1 MVQYRSPYKNFYSD
15 KTGSY
20 MSIGAIVP
28 SLVDSYSTSI
38 GGTITGEGTG
48 GESPSY
54 NFRNFLYCDGEKY
67 DIKDYPL
74 LFEKIGN
81 EYNLPSEAPANNSIR
96 SDVTGAPGTVY
107 RTFVDNGNVYA
118 EIHSEPIPN
127 STDYTRVVPNGAELT
142 FELLNDYPTANGQV
156 VQGKRYLLEY
166 SETFQ
171 SLASQADT
179 HVFRM
184 LINYDPEN
192 NTGGSPGGTVNWV
205 ITSITLIQTADIN
218 YPLILPETNYGTVPA
233 LDPGTFDPLTG
244 QGYPT
249 GYSQYANANN
259 DTPAFSWANLS
270 GLPVGVTVDTYEIL
284 IEDLSTDVRT
294 NWHVQNIPNT
304 FTGFS
309 VNQQMPAGVVLQ
321 QNTVEQSSLGSAP
334 EWVNNGYSGPQ
345 PPTGEKHIY
354 RFHVQATLSNQQ
366 QICTYQDFTAGGGSL
381 IPLYNRSPQLTEN
394 YVVTGGNS
402 GIVDTSLDIVIGGLT
417 NQPRIKIRKSF
428 SISDLPQVLGQF
440 RVPDYRDRKLIGFG
454 QGVNGA
460 GTPLVGDRI
469 TMNVGDVGGQWFIG
483 TDTIEDPVEF
493 YQISDV
499 LTTGY
504 ANVTTL
510 IQPYLTG
517 EKKYTVGPIND
528 YVFARASEHTHNLLH
543 SEPDEVTDANV
554 SGVDRFT
561 TGYGKIKGYIE
572 NFIPNL
578 PSGETLGHSH
588 GLLGYRP
595 LSPKTAT
602 FGNVEGIGLKEP
614 TNSLP
619 DKTWE
624 VTDPELTWT
633 LSGTALLD
641 WGNGVGEV
649 GGFLSPGSGTK
660 YLGFGSPGNIT
671 FATHQATRDAS
682 FTLNVEGYT
691 QFFALG
697 IMGNDI
703 NGGERCNDVTDNLK
717 IRFTGAGS
725 AATSAWYEL
734 MESSST
740 YNINNNIG
748 GGYGAYDAVYQVWKN
763 REIEIPV
770 LYRDA
775 AEQPIT
781 IELQQTSDT
790 GISGND
796 PIGEY
801 RSDSNVTGTLNNP
814 AGAAFH
820 PNGYDHVGVAK
831 IGLRAGSQGNWDGCY
846 NYKITEPGALPIV
859 SAAASQGIITIIFQG
874 LHGFDIG
881 DNVTLQNTQ
890 TSLDGTYN
898 ILEAGFSTS
907 SFQAL
912 CDEIQSAAIGT
923 VRLASGY
930 FADVPVT
937 PTPRVWVVDDNT
949 VIGGKEIIVTTPG
962 TGEERFLETFDSGS
976 ASLAANL
983 GGENI
988 TSYVIKMAGGG
999 GGGGGSSGSGGNGF
1013 DTAVTLTVDGNP
1025 YTITAGGGLG
1035 GQAGTNG
1042 GQGGQGGTYTI
1053 PATIFND
1060 PRFSFSLTD
1069 NGDNGTTGGVG
1080 NSASPAGGLRPIQGW
1095 NDKGGGGSGSYDEFV
1110 QTGSATQTWS
1120 TSTTSWQNVYGPGY
1134 SAGQNYVELT
1144 GVSTGSWVNTWPCN
1158 IQISPVR
1165 TAEIKTTAVNS
1176 PNGLGQQ
1183 NLWKVPPTF
1192 TAGLNWDLGT
1202 GNAIQGSTIFGQTGD
1217 ESWTTVYGPG
1227 ANFTAQ
1233 NFMETTSNSNGLVID
1248 PANPDPQNKSGM
1260 MGFHFYYEGV
1270 LRAINPYGRNGPS
1283 YENGTW
1289 NYWGCYRFKG
1299 GNQLPGTSDIAV
1311 EFIGGSGDLKVTGT
1325 GFAQVDF
1332 RFEWLDGGSNGYALG
1347 TVSWQIGGQTVSF
1360 TQNQGQT
1367 SGVDDTTHVNI
1378 AVTANT
1384 VYPCTIT
1391 GANAAG
1397 FDVIPS
1403 PPAFP
1408 GLCFKDGSGNDCNA
1422 KVEIVAINN
1431 QPQTRYEIEVQQ
1443 MQFPTYNHSPTQ
1455 RFDLCEVSSISG
1467 GFGAPSN
1474 RTSEINWVCDV
1485 SEEQLQGGGGGGT
1498 YTYYYNGASVGS
1510 NADGAQIVT
1519 GTGQNAGDLRYSK
1532 GVSAGTNLWEIRVEE
1547 LVTTGTNVTTGSIDV
1562 NDITGVPDEEDAS
1575 VVYVDF
1581 DISGGA
1587 GGNGPANGIGGCVG
1601 YGGGTGSP
1609 GRRVTGRINS
1619 WQGIFGWVIGQQGN
1633 QGVNQQ
1639 VGSVGE
1645 PSANGGSGAFQ
1656 ANGGSSGS
1664 GAWGNGG
1671 SGGGGGG
1678 CTALTA
1684 GVGGQAIA
1692 GAGGGGGGGGSGGGW
1707 NGGGI
1712 TDPCWTGGAGLGP
1725 TQGLYESNLFT
1736 FQPGNSGGSKGCTS
1750 GGGGG
1755 GGGGAGP
1762 SSGGAG
1768 GAGGVA
1774 GAGHVNTGSG
1784 SGGNAGRSAISTTFV
1799 TSPSES
1805 AGSTGGG
1812 YVTLTAYFEED
1823 GANPSGGGGGS
1834 GAGLRIGI
1842 QPLTTSDDISTS
1854 FFVEV
1859 GAGGAGGAG
1868 GQGAA
1873 ASNGNAGRVEIGC
1886 FGRTPGDDDVTG
1898 ISDPAGVYYEVP
1910 NFPDGAYDISN
1921 AGAPI
1926 TGAAANIWHSS
1937 SEEVAVVGSV
1947 GDNFAV
1953 ASNISNGVSNRHIRY
1968 TGLGNRFL
1976 QIGPLNLLNAD
1987 KITFGVIKGNGSNGG
2002 EAPEEAIDC
2011 YYKVS
2016 VDATSESIL
2025 QAVATPQGVSTS
2037 GWANYTIDIDEE
2049 SDARINGIYLIVRQT
2064 RPDGSG
2070 DNPNEQGGSVN
2081 DNWGL
2086 AMFGVRYATY
2096 TERLFVPTLNAQI
2109 PGNEGTCGPEDGI
2122 DEIRRVVTAK
2132 DSNIRFTDGTLTLS
2146 SSTPISVNGTASVQ
2160 DSISLVTKYHRS
2172 KYLIKAM

>member
-1 MVQYRSPYKNFYSD
+1 MVQYRSPYPNFYSD

-28 SLVDSYSTSI
+28 SLVDSYSTDVGSS
-38 GGTITGEGTG
+38 ITGEGNG
-48 GESPSY
+48 GLDPSY
-54 NFRNFLYCDGEKY
+54 NYRNFLYCDGEQY
-67 DIKDYPL
+67 DIRKYPL
-74 LFEKIGN
+74 LYEKIGN
-81 EYNLPSEAPANNSIR
+81 DYNLTTEATSNNAIR
-96 SDVTGAPGTVY
+96 SEVSGAPGTVY

-127 STDYTRVVPNGAELT
+127 STEYTRVVPNGAQLT

-156 VQGKRYLLEY
+156 VQGTQYLLEY

-179 HVFRM
+179 HVFRL
-184 LINYDPEN
+184 LINYDPDN

-205 ITSITLIQTADIN
+205 ITSITLIQTADLN
-218 YPLILPETNYGTVPA
+218 YPLVLPETNYGTVPA
-233 LDPGTFDPLTG
+233 LDPGTYDPLTG

-270 GLPVGVTVDTYEIL
+270 GLPVGVIVDTYEIL

-321 QNTVEQSSLGSAP
+321 QNTVEQSSIGSAP

-354 RFHVQATLSNQQ
+354 RFHVQATLNNSQ
-366 QICTYQDFTAGGGSL
+366 QICTYQDFTAGAGSL
-381 IPLYNRSPQLTEN
+381 IPLYNRNPQLTQN
-394 YVVTGGNS
+394 FNVTGGNS
-402 GIVDTSLDIVIGGLT
+402 GIVDTSLDVIIGDLT
-417 NQPRIKIRKSF
+417 NQPRIKIRKAF
-428 SISDLPQVLGQF
+428 SISDLPQVLGKF

-493 YQISDV
+493 YEISDV

-510 IQPYLTG
+510 VQPYLTG
-517 EKKYTVGPIND
+517 EKKYTVGPIQD
-528 YVFARASEHTHNLLH
+528 YIFARPPSHLHNLLH
-543 SEPDEVTDANV
+543 SEPDDVTEANAE
-554 SGVDRFT
+554 GVDTFT
-561 TGYGKIKGYIE
+561 TGYGKVKGYIE

-595 LSPKTAT
+595 LSPKTST
-602 FGNVEGIGLKEP
+602 FGNVEGIGLKEQ
-614 TNSLP
+614 TNALP
-619 DKTWE
+619 DKTWD
-624 VTDPELTWT
+624 VTDAELVWT
-633 LSGTALLD
+633 LNGTALLN

-649 GGFLSPGSGTK
+649 GGFVSPGSGSQ
-660 YLGFGSPGNIT
+660 YLAFGSPGSTT

-682 FTLNVEGYT
+682 FTLNVEGYSK
-691 QFFALG
+691 FFALG
-697 IMGNDI
+697 IAGNDI
-703 NGGERCNDVTDNLK
+703 NGGERCDDVGDNLR

-725 AATSAWYEL
+725 APTSTWYEL
-734 MESSST
+734 MESAGS
-740 YNINNNIG
+740 YNINNNSVG
-748 GGYGAYDAVYQVWKN
+748 FGAYDASYQVWKN
-763 REIEIPV
+763 REIDIPAI
-770 LYRDA
+770 YRDA
-775 AEQPIT
+775 AEQPLT
-781 IELQQTSDT
+781 IEIQQTSDSNV
-790 GISGND
+790 SGGD

-801 RSDSNVTGTLNNP
+801 RSANNISGTLNTP
-814 AGAAFH
+814 VGTTFH
-820 PNGYDHVGVAK
+820 PNGYDAYGLAK
-831 IGLRAGSQGNWDGCY
+831 IGLRAGEDGNWDGCY
-846 NYKITEPGALPIV
+846 NYKITEPGSLPIV
-859 SAAASQGIITIIFQG
+859 SAAAQNGVLTIIFTAN
-874 LHGFDIG
+874 HTFEIG
-881 DNVTLQNTQ
+881 DNIILSNTQ
-890 TSLDGTYN
+890 TSLDGAYT
-898 ILEAGFSTS
+898 ILEANFTLA
-907 SFQAL
+907 SFQCL
-912 CDEIQSAAIGT
+912 CDETQSAGFGS

-930 FADVPVT
+930 FTEVPVT

-962 TGEERFLETFDSGS
+962 TGEERFINTYDSGT
-976 ASLAANL
+976 ANIAANA

-988 TSYVIKMAGGG
+988 TSYTMRIAGGG

-1013 DTAVTLTVDGNP
+1013 DSSVTLTVDGNP
-1025 YTITAGGGLG
+1025 YTITAGGGQG

-1042 GQGGQGGTYTI
+1042 GQGGQGGTWTI
-1053 PATIFND
+1053 PTEIFTD
-1060 PRFSFSLTD
+1060 PRFTFNITS
-1069 NGDNGTTGGVG
+1069 NGDNGTTGGIG
-1080 NSASPAGGLRPIQGW
+1080 NGAVPAGGLPPIAGW
-1095 NDKGGGGSGSYDEFV
+1095 NDRGNGGAGSYDEFLS
-1110 QTGSATQTWS
+1110 TGSATQTWS
-1120 TSTTSWQNVYGPGY
+1120 TSTTSWTQVYGPAY
-1134 SAGQNYVELT
+1134 SAGNNYVELT
-1144 GVSTGSWVNTWPCN
+1144 GQSTGSWVTTWPCS

-1192 TAGLNWDLGT
+1192 TAGLNWDLGAGT
-1202 GNAIQGSTIFGQTGD
+1202 QIQGSTIFGQTGD

-1233 NFMETTSNSNGLVID
+1233 NFMETCSNPNGLVID
-1248 PANPDPQNKSGM
+1248 PGNPNPQNKSGL
-1260 MGFHFYYEGV
+1260 MGYHFYYKGV
-1270 LRAINPYGRNGPS
+1270 LRAVNPYGRNGPT
-1283 YENGTW
+1283 YENGLW

-1299 GNQLPGTSDIAV
+1299 GTQLAGTSDIAV

-1384 VYPCTIT
+1384 IYPCTIT
-1391 GANAAG
+1391 GMNAAG

-1408 GLCFKDGSGNDCNA
+1408 GLCFKDGDGNDCNA

-1443 MQFPTYNHSPTQ
+1443 MQFPTYEHSPTQ
-1455 RFDLCEVSSISG
+1455 RFDLCEVSSIT
-1467 GFGAPSN
+1467 GAYVNSFN
-1474 RTSEINWVCDV
+1474 STSEMNWVCDV
-1485 SEEQLQGGGGGGT
+1485 SEQQLQGGGGGGT

-1519 GTGQNAGDLRYSK
+1519 GNTAGSFRYSK

-1547 LVTTGTNVTTGSIDV
+1547 LITTGTNVTTGSIDV
-1562 NDITGVPDEEDAS
+1562 NDIVGVPDEEIAS
-1575 VVYVDF
+1575 ISYVDF

-1609 GRRVTGRINS
+1609 GRRVTGRLLNFNGVLD
-1619 WQGIFGWVIGQQGN
+1619 WTIGQQGDP
-1633 QGVNQQ
+1633 GVNQQ

-1645 PSANGGSGAFQ
+1645 PSANGGSGANG
-1656 ANGGSSGS
+1656 ANGGTSGS

-1678 CTALTA
+1678 CTSLN
-1684 GVGGQAIA
+1684 VGFGQAIA
-1692 GAGGGGGGGGSGGGW
+1692 AAGGGGGGGGSGGGW

-1725 TQGLYESNLFT
+1725 TSGLYEANLFT
-1736 FQPGNSGGSKGCTS
+1736 FNPGGSGGSKGCTS

-1762 SSGGAG
+1762 TGGGNG

-1784 SGGNAGRSAISTTFV
+1784 SGGNAGRSAISTTYV

-1805 AGSTGGG
+1805 SGSTGGG
-1812 YVTLTAYFEED
+1812 YVTLTATFEEE
-1823 GANPSGGGGGS
+1823 GFNASGGGGGG
-1834 GAGLRIGI
+1834 GAALNIAM

-1854 FFVEV
+1854 FFIEV
-1859 GAGGAGGAG
+1859 GDGGSGGAGN
-1868 GQGAA
+1868 QGAA
-1873 ASNGNAGRVEIGC
+1873 IQNGNPGRVEIGC
-1886 FGRTPGDDDVTG
+1886 YGRLPGDDDVVG
-1898 ISDPAGVYYEVP
+1898 ISAPSGRYYEVP
-1910 NFPDGAYDISN
+1910 NFPDGNYDIAN
-1921 AGAPI
+1921 AGAPF
-1926 TGAAANIWHSS
+1926 TGAAANIWHSA
-1937 SEEVAVVGSV
+1937 SEALDVVGSV
-1947 GDNFAV
+1947 GDNFGLAT
-1953 ASNISNGVSNRHIRY
+1953 NISNGMANRHIRY
-1968 TGLGNRFL
+1968 SGLGSRFL

-1987 KITFGVIKGNGSNGG
+1987 KITFGVIKGNNSNGG

-2011 YYKVS
+2011 YFKVS
-2016 VDATSESIL
+2016 LDATSETVL
-2025 QAVATPQGVSTS
+2025 QAVADPQNVGTS
-2037 GWANYTIDIDEE
+2037 GWANYSIDIDEE
-2049 SDARINGIYLIVRQT
+2049 SDARINGIYLIIRQT

-2086 AMFGVRYATY
+2086 ALFGVRYATY
-2096 TERLFVPTLNAQI
+2096 TERIFVPTLNASI
-2109 PGNEGTCGPEDGI
+2109 PGNDGDCGPEDGI
-2122 DEIRRVVTAK
+2122 DEIRRVVTAR

-2146 SSTPISVNGTASVQ
+2146 TSTPISVAGTASVQ
-2160 DSISLVTKYHRS
+2160 DSLSLVTKYHRS

>member
-20 MSIGAIVP
+20 MTIGAIVP
-28 SLVDSYSTSI
+28 SLVDSYSTSVSSS
-38 GGTITGEGTG
+38 ITGEGVG
-48 GESPSY
+48 GEDPSY
-54 NFRNFLYCDGEKY
+54 NYKNFLYCDGEKY
-67 DIKDYPL
+67 SIKDYPL
-74 LFEKIGN
+74 LYEKIGN
-81 EYNLPSEAPANNSIR
+81 EYNLTEEAVSNNSIR
-96 SDVTGAPGTVY
+96 SESSGAPGTVY
-107 RTFVDNGNVYA
+107 RTFVDNGNVFA

-127 STDYTRVVPNGAELT
+127 TTEYKRLIPNNAQLT

-156 VQGKRYLLEY
+156 VQGRQYILEY
-166 SETFQ
+166 SDTFQ

-179 HVFRM
+179 HVFRI
-184 LINYDPEN
+184 LINYDAAN
-192 NTGGSPGGTVNWV
+192 NTGGAPGGTVNWV
-205 ITSITLIQTADIN
+205 ITSITLIQTSDVN

-244 QGYPT
+244 TGYPT
-249 GYSQYANANN
+249 GYSQYGNANN

-270 GLPVGVTVDTYEIL
+270 GLPANVNVDTYEIL

-294 NWHVQNIPNT
+294 NWHVQNIPST
-304 FTGFS
+304 TTSFS
-309 VNQQMPAGVVLQ
+309 VNQQLPGGSTLQ
-321 QNTVEQSSLGSAP
+321 QNTVEQSSIGSAP

-345 PPTGEKHIY
+345 PPTGQKHIY
-354 RFHVQATLSNQQ
+354 RFHVQATLNNSQ

-394 YVVTGGNS
+394 YTVTGGNS
-402 GIVDTSLDIVIGGLT
+402 GIVDTSLDVIIGDLT
-417 NQPRIKIRKSF
+417 NQPRIKIRKAF
-428 SISDLPQVLGQF
+428 SISDLPQVLGEF

-454 QGVNGA
+454 QGVDGA

-469 TMNVGDVGGQWFIG
+469 TMEVGDVGGQWFIG
-483 TDTIEDPVEF
+483 TDTIEDPAEF
-493 YQISDV
+493 YEISDV

-504 ANVTTL
+504 TSVNTL
-510 IQPYLTG
+510 VQPYLTG
-517 EKKYTVGPIND
+517 EKKYTVGPVED
-528 YVFARASEHTHNLLH
+528 YIFARPPAHQHNVLG
-543 SEPDEVTDANV
+543 SEPDDTTEANPV
-554 SGVDRFT
+554 GVDRFT
-561 TGYGKIKGYIE
+561 TGYSRVKGYVE

-578 PSGETLGHSH
+578 PSGETLGHAH

-595 LSPKTAT
+595 LSPRTST
-602 FGNVEGIGLKEP
+602 YGNVAGIGEKIP
-614 TNSLP
+614 TNAL
-619 DKTWE
+619 DDLTWD
-624 VTDPELTWT
+624 VDSAELTWT

-660 YLGFGSPGNIT
+660 YLGFGSTGNTT

-682 FTLNVEGYT
+682 FTLTVTGYT
-691 QFFALG
+691 KFFALG

-703 NGGERCNDVTDNLK
+703 NGGERCNDTTDNLK
-717 IRFTGAGS
+717 IRFTGAGT
-725 AATSAWYEL
+725 AATSPWYEL
-734 MESSST
+734 MESAGS
-740 YNINNNIG
+740 YNINNNSTG
-748 GGYGAYDAVYQVWKN
+748 FGAYDAVYQVWKN
-763 REIEIPV
+763 REVDIPV
-770 LYRDA
+770 IYQDA

-781 IELQQTSDT
+781 IELQQTSD
-790 GISGND
+790 SGVSGAD

-801 RSDSNVTGTLNNP
+801 VSANNITGTLNDP
-814 AGAAFH
+814 VGAAFH
-820 PNGYDHVGVAK
+820 PNGYDAVGVAK
-831 IGLRAGSQGNWDGCY
+831 IGLRAGSEGTWDNCY
-846 NYKITEPGALPIV
+846 NYKITEPGSLPIV
-859 SAAASQGIITIIFQG
+859 SASSGSGVMTIIFVG
-874 LHGFDIG
+874 THTFEVG
-881 DNVTLQNTQ
+881 DNVILQNTL
-890 TSLDGTYN
+890 TDLDGAYT
-898 ILEAGFSTS
+898 ILAANFTPS
-907 SFQAL
+907 SFQVL
-912 CDEIQSAAIGT
+912 CDVTDSAGFGS

-930 FADVPVT
+930 FTDVPVT
-937 PTPRVWVVDDNT
+937 PTPRVWVVDDT
-949 VIGGKEIIVTTPG
+949 TTIGGKEIIVTTPG
-962 TGEERFLETFDSGS
+962 EGEERFLNTYDSGT
-976 ASLAANL
+976 ANL
-983 GGENI
+983 ASNAGGENI
-988 TSYVIKMAGGG
+988 TSYTIRMTGGG

-1013 DTAVTLTVDGNP
+1013 DTSVTLTVDGNP

-1035 GQAGTNG
+1035 GQAGSNG

-1053 PATIFND
+1053 PAAIFND
-1060 PRFSFSLTD
+1060 PRFTFNISS

-1080 NSASPAGGLRPIQGW
+1080 NGATPAGGQPVFW
-1095 NDKGGGGSGSYDEFV
+1095 NDRGNGGAGSYDNFTN
-1110 QTGSATQTWS
+1110 TGSASQTWS
-1120 TSTTSWQNVYGPGY
+1120 TSTTSWTQVYGPDY
-1134 SAGQNYVELT
+1134 SAGTNYVELT
-1144 GVSTGSWVNTWPCN
+1144 GQSTGSWVNTWPCN

-1165 TAEIKTTAVNS
+1165 TADIKTTAVNS
-1176 PNGLGQQ
+1176 PNGLGQS
-1183 NLWKVPPTF
+1183 NIWKVQPTVQC
-1192 TAGLNWDLGT
+1192 GLNWDLGSA
-1202 GNAIQGSTIFGQTGD
+1202 NAIQGSTIFGQPN
-1217 ESWTTVYGPG
+1217 SWVNVYGPS
-1227 ANFTAQ
+1227 ANTAAG
-1233 NFMETTSNSNGLVID
+1233 NFMETTSNSDGLVID
-1248 PANPDPQNKSGM
+1248 PVNPDAANKSGM

-1299 GNQLPGTSDIAV
+1299 GNQLAGTSNIAIA
-1311 EFIGGSGDLKVTGT
+1311 FNTNGDMVVTGH
-1325 GFAQVDF
+1325 GFAQIDF
-1332 RFEWLDGGSNGYALG
+1332 NFEWLDGGSSGYALG

-1367 SGVDDTTHVNI
+1367 SGQDNTSFTNI
-1378 AVTANT
+1378 AVTANNT
-1384 VYPCTIT
+1384 YPCTIT
-1391 GANAAG
+1391 GANGAG
-1397 FDVIPS
+1397 FTVIS
-1403 PPAFP
+1403 APAFP
-1408 GLCFKDGSGNDCNA
+1408 GLCFKDGSGSDCNA
-1422 KVEIVAINN
+1422 KVEVTAINN
-1431 QPQTRYEIEVQQ
+1431 QSQTRYQLEVEQ
-1443 MQFPTYNHSPTQ
+1443 MQFPTYEHSPTQ
-1455 RFDLCEVSSISG
+1455 RFDVCEVSTISG
-1467 GFGAPSN
+1467 AFSN
-1474 RTSEINWVCDV
+1474 SHTETTQMNWVCDV

-1519 GTGQNAGDLRYSK
+1519 GTTAGSYRYSK
-1532 GVSAGTNLWEIRVEE
+1532 GVSAGTNLWEIRVEQ
-1547 LVTTGTNVTTGSIDV
+1547 LTTTGSSATTGSIDV
-1562 NDITGVPDEEDAS
+1562 NDIPGVPDEENAS
-1575 VVYVDF
+1575 VAYVDI

-1587 GGNGPANGIGGCVG
+1587 GGNGPGNGIGGCVG
-1601 YGGGTGSP
+1601 YGGGTASP
-1609 GRRVTGRINS
+1609 GRRVTGRLNAFNGVLD
-1619 WQGIFGWVIGQQGN
+1619 WTIGQQGD

-1639 VGSVGE
+1639 VANSGE
-1645 PSANGGSGAFQ
+1645 PAANGGSGADGVG
-1656 ANGGSSGS
+1656 NGGQSGS

-1678 CTALTA
+1678 ATGLYI
-1684 GVGGQAIA
+1684 GGSAIA

-1725 TQGLYESNLFT
+1725 TQSLYESTLFT
-1736 FQPGNSGGSKGCTS
+1736 FQPGGTGGSKGCTS

-1768 GAGGVA
+1768 GSGGVA

-1784 SGGNAGRSAISTTFV
+1784 SGGNAGRSAISTTWI

-1834 GAGLRIGI
+1834 GAGLNIGM

-1859 GAGGAGGAG
+1859 GNGGAGGAG

-1873 ASNGNAGRVEIGC
+1873 TANGNPGRVEIGC
-1886 FGRTPGDDDVTG
+1886 YGRLPGEDDVTG
-1898 ISDPAGVYYEVP
+1898 ISVPKGVYYEVP
-1910 NFPDGAYDISN
+1910 NFPDGAYDISQ
-1921 AGAPI
+1921 AGAGI
-1926 TGAAANIWHSS
+1926 TTTAANIWHSA
-1937 SEEVAVVGSV
+1937 SEEISVVGSV

-1953 ASNISNGVSNRHIRY
+1953 ASNISNGMANRHIRY

-1987 KITFGVIKGNGSNGG
+1987 KVTFGVIKGNGSNGG

-2016 VDATSESIL
+2016 LDATSESIL
-2025 QAVATPQGVSTS
+2025 QAVATPQNVSTS

-2049 SDARINGIYLIVRQT
+2049 SDARINGAYLIIRQT

-2086 AMFGVRYATY
+2086 AMVGVRYATY
-2096 TERLFVPTLNAQI
+2096 TERIFVPTLNAQI
-2109 PGNEGTCGPEDGI
+2109 PGNVGDCGPEDGI

-2160 DSISLVTKYHRS
+2160 DSISLITKYHRS

>member
-20 MSIGAIVP
+20 MTIGAIVP
-28 SLVDSYSTSI
+28 SLVDSYSTSVSSS
-38 GGTITGEGTG
+38 ITGEGVG
-48 GESPSY
+48 GEDPSFNY
-54 NFRNFLYCDGEKY
+54 RNFLYCDGERY
-67 DIKDYPL
+67 DVKDYPL

-81 EYNLPSEAPANNSIR
+81 EYNLTTEAVENNAIR
-96 SDVTGAPGTVY
+96 SEVTGAPGTVY
-107 RTFVDNGNVYA
+107 RTFVDNGNVFA

-127 STDYTRVVPNGAELT
+127 SSDYTRLIPNGAQLT
-142 FELLNDYPTANGQV
+142 FEVLGDYPTANGQV
-156 VQGKRYLLEY
+156 VEGQQYLLEY
-166 SETFQ
+166 SDTFQ

-179 HVFRM
+179 HVFRI
-184 LINYDPEN
+184 LINYDPN
-192 NTGGSPGGTVNWV
+192 NNSGGSPGGTVNWV
-205 ITSITLIQTADIN
+205 ITSTTLIQTSDIN
-218 YPLILPETNYGTVPA
+218 FPLILPEANYGTVPA
-233 LDPGTFDPLTG
+233 IDPGTYDPLTG

-259 DTPAFSWANLS
+259 DTPAFSWTNLS
-270 GLPVGVTVDTYEIL
+270 GLPVGVNVDNYEIL
-284 IEDLSTDVRT
+284 IEDLSTDVKT
-294 NWHVQNIPNT
+294 NWHVQNISNT
-304 FTGFS
+304 TTAFG
-309 VNQQMPAGVVLQ
+309 VNQQLPVGATLQ
-321 QNTVEQSSLGSAP
+321 QNSVEQSSIGSAP
-334 EWVNNGYSGPQ
+334 QWVNNGYSGPQ

-354 RFHVQATLSNQQ
+354 RFHVQATLNNSQ

-394 YVVTGGNS
+394 LTVTGGNS
-402 GIVDTSLDIVIGGLT
+402 GIVDTSLDVVISSLA
-417 NQPRIKIRKSF
+417 NQPRIKIRKAF
-428 SISDLPQVLGQF
+428 SISDLPQVLGKF

-454 QGVNGA
+454 QGVDGA
-460 GTPLVGDRI
+460 GTPLVGDRV
-469 TMNVGDVGGQWFIG
+469 TMKVGDVGGQWFIG
-483 TDTIEDPVEF
+483 TDTIEDPAEF
-493 YQISDV
+493 YEISDV

-504 ANVTTL
+504 TSVTTL

-517 EKKYTVGPIND
+517 EKKYTVGPVED
-528 YVFARASEHTHNLLH
+528 YIFARPPAHQHNVLG
-543 SEPDEVTDANV
+543 SEPDETTQANPI
-554 SGVDRFT
+554 GVDRFT
-561 TGYGKIKGYIE
+561 TGYSRVKGYVE

-578 PSGETLGHSH
+578 PTGETLGHSH

-595 LSPKTAT
+595 LSPRTST
-602 FGNVEGIGLKEP
+602 YGNVAGIGEKIA
-614 TNSLP
+614 TNAL
-619 DKTWE
+619 DDLTWD
-624 VTDPELTWT
+624 VDSAELTWT
-633 LSGTALLD
+633 LNGTALLD

-660 YLGFGSPGNIT
+660 YLGFGSTGSTT
-671 FATHQATRDAS
+671 FATHQSPRQAS
-682 FTLNVEGYT
+682 FTLNVAGYT
-691 QFFALG
+691 KFFALG

-703 NGGERCNDVTDNLK
+703 NGGERCNSTIDNLR

-725 AATSAWYEL
+725 APTSSWYEL
-734 MESSST
+734 MESAGT

-748 GGYGAYDAVYQVWKN
+748 SGYGAYDAVYQVWKN
-763 REIEIPV
+763 REIDIPTI
-770 LYRDA
+770 YQDA
-775 AEQPIT
+775 AEQPLT
-781 IELQQTSDT
+781 IEFEQTSDT
-790 GISGND
+790 GVTGGD

-801 RSDSNVTGTLNNP
+801 RSANNISGTLNNP
-814 AGAAFH
+814 AGTTFH
-820 PNGYDHVGVAK
+820 PNGYDAVGLAK
-831 IGLRAGSQGNWDGCY
+831 IGLRAGSEGTWDNCY
-846 NYKITEPGALPIV
+846 NYKITEPGSLPIV
-859 SAAASQGIITIIFQG
+859 SASASAGVLTVIFVG
-874 LHGFDIG
+874 THSFEIG
-881 DNVTLQNTQ
+881 DNVILANTLTD
-890 TSLDGTYN
+890 LDGAYT
-898 ILEAGFSTS
+898 ILEANFTPS

-912 CDEIQSAAIGT
+912 CDVSNSAAVGS

-930 FADVPVT
+930 FTDVPVT
-937 PTPRVWVVDDNT
+937 PTPRVWVVDDST
-949 VIGGKEIIVTTPG
+949 TIGGKEIIVTTPG
-962 TGEERFLETFDSGS
+962 EGEVRFENTYDSGT
-976 ASLAANL
+976 ANIPSNE

-988 TSYVIKMAGGG
+988 TSYVIRMVGGG
-999 GGGGGSSGSGGNGF
+999 AGGGGSSGAGGDGF
-1013 DTAVTLTVDGNP
+1013 DTSVTLTVDGNP
-1025 YTITAGGGLG
+1025 YTIIAGGGVG
-1035 GQAGTNG
+1035 GQAGSNG

-1053 PATIFND
+1053 PAAIFND
-1060 PRFSFSLTD
+1060 PRFTFDLTS

-1080 NSASPAGGLRPIQGW
+1080 NGATPAGGQPVIW
-1095 NDKGGGGSGSYDEFV
+1095 NDKGNGGSGSYDNFTN
-1110 QTGSATQTWS
+1110 TGSATQTWS
-1120 TSTTSWQNVYGPGY
+1120 TSTTSWTQVYGPAY

-1144 GVSTGSWVNTWPCN
+1144 GQSSGSWVTTFSCQ

-1165 TAEIKTTAVNS
+1165 TSDIKTTATNT
-1176 PNGLGQQ
+1176 PNGLGQY
-1183 NLWKVPPTF
+1183 NYWKDMPTVQC
-1192 TAGLNWDLGT
+1192 GLNWDLGT
-1202 GNAIQGSTIFGQTGD
+1202 ANAIQGSTIFGQP
-1217 ESWTTVYGPG
+1217 SQWVTVYPQG
-1227 ANFTAQ
+1227 ASVPDT
-1233 NFMETTSNSNGLVID
+1233 FMETTSNGNGLVID
-1248 PANPDPQNKSGM
+1248 AQNPDEANKSGM
-1260 MGFHFYYEGV
+1260 MGFHFYKDGK

-1289 NYWGCYRFKG
+1289 NYWGPYRFKG
-1299 GNQLPGTSDIAV
+1299 GNQLPGTSDIAIA
-1311 EFIGGSGDLKVTGT
+1311 FNTNGDMVVTGH
-1325 GFAQVDF
+1325 GFAQIDF
-1332 RFEWLDGGSNGYALG
+1332 NFEWLDSSSNGYALG

-1367 SGVDDTTHVNI
+1367 SGQDLSVTNI

-1384 VYPCTIT
+1384 TYPCTIT
-1391 GANAAG
+1391 GGNGAG

-1403 PPAFP
+1403 PPAYP
-1408 GLCFKDGSGNDCNA
+1408 GLCFKDGDGSDCNA
-1422 KVEIVAINN
+1422 KVEVIAINN
-1431 QPQTRYEIEVQQ
+1431 QPQTRYECEIQQ
-1443 MQFPTYNHSPTQ
+1443 MQFPQYEHSPTQ
-1455 RFDLCEVSSISG
+1455 RFTVCEVG
-1467 GFGAPSN
+1467 MEPANAAWNQTAQMNFVAA
-1474 RTSEINWVCDV
+1474 VQ
-1485 SEEQLQGGGGGGT
+1485 EEQLQGGGGGGT

-1519 GTGQNAGDLRYSK
+1519 GATAGSFRYSK
-1532 GVSAGTNLWEIRVEE
+1532 GTSAGTNLWNIRVEE
-1547 LVTTGTNVTTGSIDV
+1547 LTVTGSSATTGSINV

-1575 VVYVDF
+1575 VTYVDF

-1587 GGNGPANGIGGCVG
+1587 GGNGPANGIGGCAGG
-1601 YGGGTGSP
+1601 YGGGTASP
-1609 GRRVTGRINS
+1609 GRRVTGRLNS
-1619 WQGIFGWVIGQQGN
+1619 FNGSLGWTIGQQGS

-1639 VGSVGE
+1639 VGSTGE
-1645 PSANGGSGAFQ
+1645 PSAPGGNGADGVGNGGP
-1656 ANGGSSGS
+1656 SGS

-1678 CTALTA
+1678 ATGLY
-1684 GVGGQAIA
+1684 VLGGQAIA